1 MVWRPVLLVLG
12 SLSGEWYGVRFDLI
26 SLQSTGALV
35 YLMTFGSLIGFSA
48 YIWLLRVVPA
58 SRVATYAYVNP
69 VIAVFLG
76 WALAGEELT
85 SRMLIA
91 AAIIIT
97 GVVVIINKR

>member
-1 MVWRPVLLVLG
+1 
-12 SLSGEWYGVRFDLI
+12 
-26 SLQSTGALV
+26 
-35 YLMTFGSLIGFSA
+35 
-48 YIWLLRVVPA
+48 
-58 SRVATYAYVNP
+58 VNP